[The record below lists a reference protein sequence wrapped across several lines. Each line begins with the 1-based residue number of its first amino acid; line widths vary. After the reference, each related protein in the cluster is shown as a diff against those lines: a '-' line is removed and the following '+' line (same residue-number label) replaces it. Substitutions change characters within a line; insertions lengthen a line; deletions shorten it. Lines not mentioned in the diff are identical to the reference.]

1 MKNIKLKNKQFFWI
15 IVVIIIS
22 FFSFNSLLRQGYIPM
37 HDDMQPIRLQQLD
50 KCIKDG
56 QIPCRWT
63 ADLGYGYGY
72 PMFIFYSPL
81 VYYFMEIF
89 HLVGFS
95 LLTSIKIGFIF
106 SFIFSAITMFIF
118 VKSIWGNLAGLVSS
132 AFYVYAPFRASD
144 VYSRGAV
151 GEFWALGFFP
161 LILWAIL
168 NLIKKPDHKRNSL
181 YLSISVAG
189 LLITHNLSS
198 VAFFPIALIWTF
210 ILLFHYKKWKIFHKL
225 LFSIVIAGFLSSF
238 YTIPLV
244 FEKSFV
250 HLDSMISGYFNY
262 LAHFTSIGQLFF
274 RGHWGFGSSELG
286 PNDDLSFSIGVLHY
300 LSLLS
305 TLILSIKYRIFKKN
319 NLTKLII
326 IFFSFVFVFSSF
338 LTHSRSAFIWKIFSF
353 LKYFQFPWR
362 FLTITMLSTS
372 VLAAFPIFLLK
383 HQKKH
388 AFIYTSILI
397 FLVIY
402 FNSRLFRPSSY
413 IQINDQQKLSGENLE
428 YQITASIYDYLP
440 IFANQPPSAKAPE
453 TPQLIKGSAQI
464 INFQKGS
471 NWQKGSLVADQDST
485 IQLPSF
491 YYPGFKLWINDQ
503 ISDLT
508 YDNNLGII
516 TFQIP
521 KGNHHFYLK
530 LTNTPDRIVGDILTI
545 IGILMLALYV

>member
-1 MKNIKLKNKQFFWI
+1 
-15 IVVIIIS
+15 
-22 FFSFNSLLRQGYIPM
+22 M

-72 PMFIFYSPL
+72 PMFIFYSPF

-89 HLVGFS
+89 HLLGFS
-95 LLTSIKIGFIF
+95 LLTSIKIGFMF

-118 VKSIWGNLAGLVSS
+118 VKSLWGNLAGLVSS

-168 NLIKKPDHKRNSL
+168 NLIKNPDHKRNSL
-181 YLSISVAG
+181 YLSISVFG

-198 VAFFPIALIWTF
+198 IAFFPVALIWT
-210 ILLFHYKKWKIFHKL
+210 ILILFLYKKWNIFHN
-225 LFSIVIAGFLSSF
+225 LFVSVLIAGLLSAF
-238 YTIPLV
+238 YTIPLA

-250 HLDSMISGYFNY
+250 HIDSMISGYFNY

-300 LSLLS
+300 LSLFS
-305 TLILSIKYRIFKKN
+305 TLILSIKYRIFNKN
-319 NLTKLII
+319 NLTKLTI
-326 IFFSFVFVFSSF
+326 IFFSFVFIFSTF
-338 LTHSRSAFIWKIFSF
+338 LTHSRSAFIWKTFSF

-383 HQKKH
+383 HQKKQ
-388 AFIYTSILI
+388 ALIYTSILI
-397 FLVIY
+397 FSVIY
-402 FNSRLFRPSSY
+402 FNSRLFRPSTN
-413 IQINDQQKLSGENLE
+413 IQINDQQKLSGQNLE

-440 IFANQPPSAKAPE
+440 IYANQPPSAKAPE
-453 TPQLIKGSAQI
+453 IPQLINGSAQI
-464 INFQKGS
+464 VEFKKGS
-471 NWQKGSLVADQDST
+471 NWQKGRLIANQDST

-503 ISDLT
+503 IVDFT
-508 YDNNLGII
+508 YDNNLGLI

-521 KGNHHFYLK
+521 EGDHHFYLK
-530 LTNTPDRIVGDILTI
+530 LTNTPDRILGDILTI
-545 IGILMLALYV
+545 IGILILFLYV